1 MNISTW
7 NKGLTLA
14 FFVYL
19 SCGEVCAAGFHVWI
33 DESGRKQVST
43 IPRNGFNQAGEVRR
57 PYDPNSLTSQYH
69 EMRRTLALQAAE
81 ITRQQIARERIEN
94 QSPTDLPSYLPPQA
108 ATAPRE
114 GIMDLRDLIQLESRG
129 GRYSQK

>member
-7 NKGLTLA
+7 SKGLTLA
-14 FFVYL
+14 FFAYL
-19 SCGEVCAAGFHVWI
+19 SCGEVCAGGFHVWI

-43 IPRNGFNQAGEVRR
+43 IPRHGFNQAGEVRR

-81 ITRQQIARERIEN
+81 IARQQLAEERIEN
-94 QSPTDLPSYLPPQA
+94 QSPTDFSSSLPPQA
-108 ATAPRE
+108 GRAPKE
-114 GIMDLRDLIQLESRG
+114 GVMDLRALIQLERRG